1 MGYYL
6 DIKKNEIL
14 PCATTWMDLEDIT
27 FCKTNQGETNTLL
40 SLMWNLKNKQTN
52 NECNKTN
59 RLTDTENKLA
69 VTNSEMQWGINRYT
83 LLNIKQINSKVLL
96 YSTGN
101 YIQYLVITYNG
112 KESEKYTYN

>member
-69 VTNSEMQWGINRYT
+69 VTNSEMQWGTI
-83 LLNIKQINSKVLL
+83 VLICFIL
-96 YSTGN
+96 CIFCVFLQRFS
-101 YIQYLVITYNG
+101 LR
-112 KESEKYTYN
+112 KFWF